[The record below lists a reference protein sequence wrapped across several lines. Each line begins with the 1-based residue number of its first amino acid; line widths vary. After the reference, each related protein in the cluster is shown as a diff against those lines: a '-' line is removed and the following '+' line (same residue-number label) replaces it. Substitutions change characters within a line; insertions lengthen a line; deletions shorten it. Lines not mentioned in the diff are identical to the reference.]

1 MGKQTLGVGIPTFM
15 VLALYLQGN
24 MGIPEETGVG
34 YGDVWEEGLKHTP
47 FHQFLKVTG
56 GATNRTRMRN
66 DIFVN
71 TRKSSLFFSFSQRVS
86 MEILH

>member
-1 MGKQTLGVGIPTFM
+1 MLGVGIPAFM

-24 MGIPEETGVG
+24 GGIPEETGVG

-66 DIFVN
+66 GIFVN
-71 TRKSSLFFSFSQRVS
+71 TREVQPFLFF
-86 MEILH
+86 